1 MWFQRLSYVVA
12 SYFAFAVLFPLLALH
27 RKTRDGLWQRLGWY
41 GRTPV
46 PALGT
51 PRIWLHGASAGDLL
65 ALLPI
70 IERLREQ
77 LPSATLIVSTTTNT
91 GHAMAQRRLAP
102 HVNAVVYAPYDLWGA
117 TRRTVRALRPDLV
130 VLEYA
135 ELWPNLISAI
145 RKAGAR
151 VALTNGRF
159 SPARLRGYRA
169 LFALAGNLL
178 RNLDLLLM
186 RAPEEAERALL
197 LGAPPDRVK
206 VTGNT
211 KFDALAPGD
220 ATAPDDGLREA
231 LGLAEEDVVLLAGS
245 THEGEEGPLLEVYRR
260 LLALH
265 PQLKLILAPRYADR
279 AARVEALVHAAG
291 FSVRRRS
298 ALPGRSQVVVLDT
311 VGELARAYRLATVV
325 FVGGSFIRR
334 GGQNILEPAAQGRP
348 VLFGPHMENFKD
360 SVQVLLGRGGV
371 QVRNA
376 DDLCSV
382 AGELLARPDAA
393 RNLGLLAQQAVRQVS
408 GASARNVDA
417 LLTLLP
423 EAA

>member
-1 MWFQRLSYVVA
+1 
-12 SYFAFAVLFPLLALH
+12 
-27 RKTRDGLWQRLGWY
+27 
-41 GRTPV
+41 
-46 PALGT
+46 
-51 PRIWLHGASAGDLL
+51 
-65 ALLPI
+65 
-70 IERLREQ
+70 
-77 LPSATLIVSTTTNT
+77 
-91 GHAMAQRRLAP
+91 
-102 HVNAVVYAPYDLWGA
+102 
-117 TRRTVRALRPDLV
+117 LRPDLV

-135 ELWPNLISAI
+135 ELWPNLVSAV
-145 RKAGAR
+145 RKSGGR

-159 SPARLRGYRA
+159 SPERLRGYRA
-169 LFALAGNLL
+169 LFALAGNVLDQ
-178 RNLDLLLM
+178 LDLLLM

-197 LGAPPDRVK
+197 LGAQVDRVK

-211 KFDALAPGD
+211 KFDALAPTD
-220 ATAPDDGLREA
+220 ATAADDGLRAA
-231 LGLAEEDVVLLAGS
+231 LSLSEGEEVLLAGS

-265 PQLKLILAPRYADR
+265 PGLKLILAPRYVER
-279 AARVEALVHAAG
+279 VARVEALVHAAG

-298 ALPGRSQVVVLDT
+298 SPPGPAQVVLLDT

-371 QVRNA
+371 QVK
-376 DDLCSV
+376 DVDQLFTV
-382 AGELLARPDAA
+382 AGELLSRPDAA
-393 RNLGLLAQQAVRQVS
+393 HNLGALAQQTVRQVS